1 MSDSEGHGRLAE
13 QIFSWSMEDVLDPDF
28 FKHKVKRIPM
38 TFDTVE
44 NYLRSFTY
52 PLLEELRSEMCS
64 NLKDISRAP
73 FAKIEQ
79 HNCMNHKERV
89 YLMDVERPA
98 DRRKAHDR
106 EFNAR
111 KYGDKMPVRNFS
123 NRGRGS
129 VARPCKDA
137 IGSRSSSDG
146 GRSAGS
152 YRPRVGDI
160 LTLSQSRP
168 SDGFGPMMGQE
179 SYCLLEVIEDESLGH
194 PQGSFAVRASKDID
208 VSRGGYSC
216 KEISGFFVVY
226 LFNMTTYVRIWKA
239 MSFELA
245 QKRSLSLIYKVV
257 DFKLEDDMGDISF
270 ATDSDFCSIQNVEI
284 GMNMTKLSLN
294 ESQTNAILSCISA
307 IKSHND
313 TSIRLVWGP
322 PGTGKTKTISGL
334 VWLLDQLRCRT
345 LICAPTNNA
354 VKEVASSLLKLLK
367 ESSGISPCRLGDVV
381 LFGNEERLKI
391 GVDLRDVFLEH
402 RADSLKRC
410 FGIGSHTGWKN
421 CLSSLLELFEHGAD
435 LYRTFLHKE
444 KIKDDEKYYYVEN
457 PSSQSEETFL
467 LFVRKKFAALLKEF
481 RECFNTLYV
490 HMPAA
495 ALSEVCYKHI
505 KNLLHSLECFNTFL
519 FKKDAGN
526 DLEKVFGFS
535 FEEQEES
542 LPEFIDFVGSN
553 INTFTKLLKLKIVC
567 CHNVKLLEQSL
578 HLPSFSDKQSI
589 MDFCLQMANLVFCTV
604 SSSAL
609 LYRLQLAK
617 PFEVVVIDEAAQLKE
632 CESLIPLQVSSIN
645 HAVLVG
651 DECQLPALVK
661 SKVSE
666 NSMFGRSLF
675 ERLSQLGCKKHL
687 LKVQYRMCPSISSFP
702 LKNFYDFQIING
714 PNVIKEDYRKRLLP
728 GEMFGSYSF
737 INIAD
742 GTESV
747 DSFGHSTKN
756 DVEVLVILEILRN
769 LHTATLETKQ
779 SFSVGVICLYS
790 AQIVAI
796 QKQLRN
802 MHLSNSNMSLKVST
816 VDGFQGSE
824 EDVILLSTVRS
835 NVDGSIGFV
844 SNPNRTNVA
853 LTRARYCLW
862 ILGNGPTL
870 TTSESVWAKIV
881 HDAKVRRCFFNATE
895 DENIAKAI
903 NRPFTSSS
911 TIDSLNFDVLHISES
926 QKKVH
931 YFLVLIVVA
940 NYKSI
945 IYFSILNYDNQFFDN
960 DDHTIP
966 ISSYYGNSSKY
977 SEASKAKMPFSRHM
991 NSNSSCKEDEYDE
1004 SIQRTAKAICL
1015 PTYQESRDDIDKID
1029 TEKLK
1034 MIELNQPMN
1043 REFDTELEMMLNEL
1057 NDDERTPAE
1066 SMISEMLDY
1075 LQEIIDHK
1083 AYSEPQICS
1092 ISHVTKEIDKLRS
1105 PYLWV
1110 DNFSHPAFAWTQ
1122 QIHGFGARPK
1132 SRYAFHADDDFFWTK
1147 CFRTDHFGAQ
1157 I

>member
-666 NSMFGRSLF
+666 NAMFGRSLF
-675 ERLSQLGCKKHL
+675 ERLSKLGFKKHL
-687 LKVQYRMCPSISSFP
+687 LNVQYRMHPSISLFP
-702 LKNFYDFQIING
+702 LERFYNSKVFNG
-714 PNVIKEDYRKRLLP
+714 PNVIKEDYTRRFLP
-728 GEMFGSYSF
+728 GEMFRSYSF
-737 INIAD
+737 INIVD
-742 GTESV
+742 GTESF
-747 DSFGHSTKN
+747 DSHRHSTKN
-756 DVEVLVILEILRN
+756 DMEVVVILQILRS
-769 LHTATLETKQ
+769 LRTATMK
-779 SFSVGVICLYS
+779 SKNRISVGVICPYS
-790 AQIVAI
+790 AQVVSVED
-796 QKQLRN
+796 KVRKMLP
-802 MHLSNSNMSLKVST
+802 LSSNMPVKVST

-824 EDVILLSTVRS
+824 EDVIILSTVRS
-835 NVDGSIGFV
+835 NADGSIG
-844 SNPNRTNVA
+844 
-853 LTRARYCLW
+853 YCLW
-862 ILGNGPTL
+862 ILGNEPTL
-870 TTSESVWAKIV
+870 SSSQSIWANIV
-881 HDAKVRRCFFNATE
+881 QDAKVRCCFFNAIE
-895 DENIAKAI
+895 DERIAKAI
-903 NRPFTSSS
+903 DRSCCSQSDT
-911 TIDSLNFDVLHISES
+911 DSLNFNRLNISES
-926 QKKVH
+926 PKKG
-931 YFLVLIVVA
+931 
-940 NYKSI
+940 K
-945 IYFSILNYDNQFFDN
+945 
-960 DDHTIP
+960 HTI
-966 ISSYYGNSSKY
+966 SNSTHYGNALKY
-977 SEASKAKMPFSRHM
+977 SEASKGKMPL
-991 NSNSSCKEDEYDE
+991 SSENKKSIQRFAEIIYEPTDQESEDDSAKIDTGESKTIEYTE
-1004 SIQRTAKAICL
+1004 SIQRSVEAVQIYQ
-1015 PTYQESRDDIDKID
+1015 PTDQESGDDIVKIVI
-1029 TEKLK
+1029 EELK
-1034 MIELNQPMN
+1034 MIECKRSIQESGDGIVKIDSKSAEAVQIYQPTNQ
-1043 REFDTELEMMLNEL
+1043 ESGDDIVKIGTEELKNILHEL
-1057 NDDERTPAE
+1057 NDADRNPAD
-1066 SMISEMLDY
+1066 SKISQLLDF
-1075 LQEIIDHK
+1075 LWQH
-1083 AYSEPQICS
+1083 
-1092 ISHVTKEIDKLRS
+1092 ISHK
-1105 PYLWV
+1105 
-1110 DNFSHPAFAWTQ
+1110 
-1122 QIHGFGARPK
+1122 G
-1132 SRYAFHADDDFFWTK
+1132 
-1147 CFRTDHFGAQ
+1147 
-1157 I
+1157 